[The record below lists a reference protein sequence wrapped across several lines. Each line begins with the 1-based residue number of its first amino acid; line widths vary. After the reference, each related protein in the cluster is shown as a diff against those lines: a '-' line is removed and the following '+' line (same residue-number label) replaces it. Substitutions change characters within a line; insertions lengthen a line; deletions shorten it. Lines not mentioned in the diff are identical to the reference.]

1 MPVRMRAGAGCKIA
15 EEVEGGLMQAPM
27 GDRIDDATTLR
38 LLMAWL
44 DLRPGQLAQTLGMTP
59 GAVAHWL
66 SGRTRPSPAMAQ
78 ALLELAKKHEITFTT
93 AGVPVPVYL
102 LDGGGKIR

>member
-1 MPVRMRAGAGCKIA
+1 
-15 EEVEGGLMQAPM
+15 MQAAM
-27 GDRIDDATTLR
+27 GDRVDDATTLR

-44 DLRPGQLAQTLGMTP
+44 DLRPGELARALGMTP
-59 GAVAHWL
+59 GAVAHWM

-78 ALLELAKKHEITFTT
+78 AILDLAAKHEITFTT

-102 LDGGGKIR
+102 IEGNGRIR